1 MKLKAFLLA
10 DAGSG
15 LFVLVIIGGMFC
27 LTQLGLQK
35 YELKTQ
41 QTLMLEQDLLYES
54 KLTAQKLSRKDQG
67 RKVEIMIEK
76 QEQKSSLKYLPKN

>member
-27 LTQLGLQK
+27 LTQLRLQK